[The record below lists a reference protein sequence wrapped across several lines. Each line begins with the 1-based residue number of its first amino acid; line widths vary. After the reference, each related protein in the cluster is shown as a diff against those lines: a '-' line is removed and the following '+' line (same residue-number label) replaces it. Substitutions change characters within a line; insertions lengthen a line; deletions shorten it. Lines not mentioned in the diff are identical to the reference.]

1 MFVAVGAWLIGTAEH
16 YTTSVDRPIVQIG
29 RWGQTSEGV
38 VHRDQAVDA
47 AFGRASGEVPPAVDV
62 CTGVFCCCCMAGVN
76 VEYACL
82 VCESHVTQFP

>member
-1 MFVAVGAWLIGTAEH
+1 MAFGSTRSLGYQHLRPNEILSVFVAVGAWLIGTAEH

-62 CTGVFCCCCMAGVN
+62 CTGDRTA
-76 VEYACL
+76 
-82 VCESHVTQFP
+82 

>member
-47 AFGRASGEVPPAVDV
+47 DV
-62 CTGVFCCCCMAGVN
+62 VLQECVGDN
-76 VEYACL
+76 VGLGA
-82 VCESHVTQFP
+82 